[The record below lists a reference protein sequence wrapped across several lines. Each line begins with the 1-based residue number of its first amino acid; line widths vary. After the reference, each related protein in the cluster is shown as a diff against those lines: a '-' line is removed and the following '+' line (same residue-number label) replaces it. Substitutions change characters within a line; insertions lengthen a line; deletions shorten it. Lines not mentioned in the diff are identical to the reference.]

1 MIYDKR
7 TATNVIGCLMKK
19 PDFLVDTDK
28 FMLDKDDFQIPL
40 HRIVFSAIYNLFHQG
55 AEKITVNDL
64 HVYLQKY
71 PELYSLF
78 NQNKGSDFILAAEE
92 TGEVENFVFYYDRV
106 KKLSLLRNLQE
117 ANFYIG
123 DWYAE
128 GSYDI
133 NQRQALEKK
142 LEDALPQEIITSI
155 QGKLFDIESNFVNKK
170 TFHYGEANVG
180 IEDLISSLKEVPEIG
195 LPLQGEMFTTVC
207 RGARKGKMYLMS
219 GGTGMGK
226 SRLAV
231 GNACHLAYPIR
242 WDRNKGKWVNSGS
255 NQKILFITTEL
266 AFDEIQT
273 MIIANIS
280 AVNEEKILNG
290 KYDTIE
296 EKNRVMR
303 AVEIIKSCHN
313 VYIEFVPEPSID
325 SIAAKIRLYAL
336 QKDIEYVFYDYVHV
350 SGATYQGKKD
360 MRDDVWLMLFVD
372 KLKQLAN
379 ELDIHISTATQLNA
393 SSYEDREIKNEAMIR
408 GAKSIADK
416 VDFAM
421 ITTTIVKAQEKEI
434 ARALATQLGTPEPT
448 QILDVY
454 KNRRGKWRNIRIWR
468 YTDLGTCRSQ
478 DCFVTDTSNNPIDM
492 KSIKLKV
499 NQLVSEGA
507 FPVVD
512 EKTGEIIE
520 ENRKVSEIS
529 DY

>member
-55 AEKITVNDL
+55 AEKITINDL

-106 KKLSLLRNLQE
+106 KKLSLLRNLKE

-133 NQRQALEKK
+133 KERQNLEKK

-170 TFHYGEANVG
+170 TFHYGEANIG
-180 IEDLISSLKEVPEIG
+180 IEDLIASLKEVPEVG

-242 WDRNKGKWVNSGS
+242 WDRNKAKWVNVGS
-255 NQKILFITTEL
+255 SQKILFITTEL

-290 KYDTIE
+290 SYSESE
-296 EKNRVMR
+296 EIRVKKAIQIMKHFSHNFHLYHMPDPSVEQLNSNVRRLVIGKQIQAVFFDYISTSPALLAEFSSSRLREDVILNILSTALKN
-303 AVEIIKSCHN
+303 
-313 VYIEFVPEPSID
+313 
-325 SIAAKIRLYAL
+325 
-336 QKDIEYVFYDYVHV
+336 
-350 SGATYQGKKD
+350 
-360 MRDDVWLMLFVD
+360 
-372 KLKQLAN
+372 LAN
-379 ELDIHISTATQLNA
+379 ELGIFVWSGTQLNA
-393 SSYEDREIKNEAMIR
+393 HANEADFVDESGIR
-408 GAKSIADK
+408 GARAIIDK
-416 VDFAM
+416 ADFACA
-421 ITTTIVKAQEKEI
+421 IQPVTKE
-434 ARALATQLGTPEPT
+434 ALKMLAPVLKNGAIRPNMYMD
-448 QILDVY
+448 IF
-454 KNRRGKWRNIRIWR
+454 KNRRGKHRRVRLWMEVDLGCCRT
-468 YTDLGTCRSQ
+468 TDLYLTTEHGE
-478 DCFVTDTSNNPIDM
+478 PIDLDILYTIDSSA
-492 KSIKLKV
+492 KIDTLEFFGAIPAPKSEEKIKPNSIKI
-499 NQLVSEGA
+499 
-507 FPVVD
+507 
-512 EKTGEIIE
+512 TI
-520 ENRKVSEIS
+520 
-529 DY
+529 